1 MKTIINVLN
10 IKKQITYRGKLMEKA
25 ICLVLFPQLLLL
37 VVRIS
42 SSALAHRTLINS
54 VLFLF
59 FSSAPKTSL
68 FIFPLL
74 LWRLCGEFFLAW
86 SGCG

>member
-1 MKTIINVLN
+1 
-10 IKKQITYRGKLMEKA
+10 MEKA

-42 SSALAHRTLINS
+42 SSALAHGTLINS

-59 FSSAPKTSL
+59 LFSTPRNKPVNFFS
-68 FIFPLL
+68 LL
-74 LWRLCGEFFLAW
+74 LWRLCGKFFLA
-86 SGCG
+86 